1 MGNRIKMKPDKFK
14 QLVQRQD
21 EHVRPETLGEPSEVT
36 DWSAHIRA
44 GHRIKNYTRIQSI
57 QNGQKQALVHTPEA
71 NQYFLAIEEKFID
84 KYYYVWILCL
94 TEGSDRILFR
104 INAGDVQFVTWDI
117 PAEDKK

>member
-57 QNGQKQALVHTPEA
+57 QNGQKQALVHTPEG
-71 NQYFLAIEEKFID
+71 NQYFKAIEEPFVGE
-84 KYYYVWILCL
+84 YYYVWILCL
-94 TEGSDRILFR
+94 TEGSSRILFR